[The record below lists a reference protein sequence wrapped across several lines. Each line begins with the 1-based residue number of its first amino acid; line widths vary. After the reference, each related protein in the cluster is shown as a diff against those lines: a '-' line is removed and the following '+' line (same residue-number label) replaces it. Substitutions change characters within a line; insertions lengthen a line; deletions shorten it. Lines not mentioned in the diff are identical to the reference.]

1 MKFAMYYVM
10 SDIHGSFNQ
19 FEESLKYWNPK
30 KEHLVVIGD
39 LINKGPDSLKV
50 VQKLMQLKEDY
61 FDRVIVTKG
70 NHEDM
75 LIKWLYNNPYNI
87 VNEKHIA
94 PYKKTVDSFIGFEH
108 QNLSKEEKVKIL
120 LDNNK
125 DELKFIESLPT
136 YHESENVIFAHAGIN
151 LHLKYWKK
159 DKKYMLWERRDFIF
173 NNKRPDKKVF
183 FGHTPTNFIH
193 NDKDNH
199 DIWVSSDEM
208 KIGIDGR
215 VSLDGQLNAIK
226 IDDKGNILKE
236 LKFK

>member
-1 MKFAMYYVM
+1 MYYVM

-39 LINKGPDSLKV
+39 IINKGPDSLKV
-50 VQKLMQLKEDY
+50 VQKLMQLKKDY
-61 FDRVIVTKG
+61 FDKVIVTKG

-75 LIKWLYNNPYNI
+75 LITWLYNNPYNLI
-87 VNEKHIA
+87 NEKYIA

-108 QNLSKEEKVKIL
+108 QNLSEEEKVKIL

-151 LHLKYWKK
+151 LHLKDWKK
-159 DKKYMLWERRDFIF
+159 DEKYMLWEKRDFIF
-173 NNKRPDKKVF
+173 NNKRPGKKVF
-183 FGHTPTNFIH
+183 FGHIPTNFIH

-226 IDDKGNILKE
+226 IDNKGNILKE